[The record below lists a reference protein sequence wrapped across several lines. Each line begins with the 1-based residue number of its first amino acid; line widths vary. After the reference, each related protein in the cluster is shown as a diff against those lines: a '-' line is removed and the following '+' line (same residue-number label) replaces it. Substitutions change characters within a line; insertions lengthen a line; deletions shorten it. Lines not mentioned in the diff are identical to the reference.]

1 MGIVEGLTEFLPVSS
16 TGHMILTADLLG
28 FEGDVA
34 KTFEVVVQLGAV
46 LAVLVLYWKRYMG
59 ILNDFFRFDFK
70 RKNKLNAIHMIIAMA
85 PAGILGISL
94 SGFIKDY
101 LFGASTVL
109 IGLVIGGVLM
119 IVAEKANRK
128 ITSEHS
134 DDITYKQAFGIGLF
148 QCLALWPG
156 FSRSGSTMAGGLLFG
171 TSRQAAADF
180 TFMISVPIMLGAT
193 GIDLYQSRDFLTG
206 DDLLLFMIGLATSF
220 IVAMIAVVTFLNLI
234 KRLSLTWFAIYR
246 FVLAAA
252 FYFLVMY

>member
-1 MGIVEGLTEFLPVSS
+1 
-16 TGHMILTADLLG
+16 
-28 FEGDVA
+28 
-34 KTFEVVVQLGAV
+34 
-46 LAVLVLYWKRYMG
+46 MG

-134 DDITYKQAFGIGLF
+134 DDITYKQAFGIGRAF
-148 QCLALWPG
+148 RGRDRRWPAACCSVRAG
-156 FSRSGSTMAGGLLFG
+156 KRRRISRL
-171 TSRQAAADF
+171 
-180 TFMISVPIMLGAT
+180 
-193 GIDLYQSRDFLTG
+193 
-206 DDLLLFMIGLATSF
+206 
-220 IVAMIAVVTFLNLI
+220 
-234 KRLSLTWFAIYR
+234 
-246 FVLAAA
+246 
-252 FYFLVMY
+252 